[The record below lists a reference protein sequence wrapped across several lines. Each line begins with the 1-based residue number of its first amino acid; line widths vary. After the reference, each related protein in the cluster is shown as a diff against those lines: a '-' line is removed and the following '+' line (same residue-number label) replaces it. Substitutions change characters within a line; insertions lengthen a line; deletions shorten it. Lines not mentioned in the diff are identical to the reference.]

1 MTIAITGRAMKNLPM
16 TSHFAGADA
25 SGPGDVGCGAATPGL
40 VPVDGA
46 LLFSG
51 GGALPI
57 GSVDVSAGLV
67 VTACPARI
75 LPVPSMTIRSPS
87 VSPSSTTTNA
97 PDVGPSLTGRNST
110 FSSGRTMVT

>member
-57 GSVDVSAGLV
+57 GSVDVDRKSTRLNSSHQIISYAVFCLKKKTRMSDRGSSSSA
-67 VTACPARI
+67 TR
-75 LPVPSMTIRSPS
+75 
-87 VSPSSTTTNA
+87 
-97 PDVGPSLTGRNST
+97 
-110 FSSGRTMVT
+110 RTYWTLLNTQ